1 MQNSMVVLTFSV
13 LDQEY
18 AFWAPF
24 VLKANIASL
33 SLIPVQ
39 VLIRISRI
47 RWLFTIFRFLFLFF
61 WDRTYP
67 FLVNMVKKIKLAS
80 FSWNLVLRLT
90 RICRI
95 QWWCLLF
102 LFLTKNTLFGCIWFK
117 CLKLLFKV
125 KFDNS
130 NNSTNSNM
138 QNSMAVLKYPL
149 WANLVQ

>member
-18 AFWAPF
+18 AFLAPF

-33 SLIPVQ
+33 SWNPVQ
-39 VLIRISRI
+39 VLIRIFRI
-47 RWLFTIFRFLFLFF
+47 WWLFTIFLFLFLFFFFFF

-67 FLVNMVKKIKLAS
+67 FLVNMVKKIKIAS

-95 QWWCLLF
+95 QWWCLLS
-102 LFLTKNTLFGCIWFK
+102 LLLTKNTLFGWIWSK

-125 KFDNS
+125 KFD
-130 NNSTNSNM
+130 
-138 QNSMAVLKYPL
+138 K
-149 WANLVQ
+149 